1 MILVKVIGWI
11 EPIMA
16 TQTLLALDYIRAAH
30 KDNGN
35 ELEGS
40 IDKVDFVV
48 GFLFFD
54 LRSVT
59 SVVGKGLRMVKG
71 DYFGHIIRSIIFI
84 QSPLGGVLNL
94 LL

>member
-1 MILVKVIGWI
+1 
-11 EPIMA
+11 MA

-30 KDNGN
+30 KDNRN

-48 GFLFFD
+48 VGFLFFVSFD

-59 SVVGKGLRMVKG
+59 SVIGKGFRMVE
-71 DYFGHIIRSIIFI
+71 
-84 QSPLGGVLNL
+84 
-94 LL
+94 